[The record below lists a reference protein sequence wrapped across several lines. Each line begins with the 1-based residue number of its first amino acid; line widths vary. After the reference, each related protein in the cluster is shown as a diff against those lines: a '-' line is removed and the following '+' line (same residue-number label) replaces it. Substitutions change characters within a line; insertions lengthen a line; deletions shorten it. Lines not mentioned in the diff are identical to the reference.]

1 MFKYRQIL
9 RDLKQDIEQHDGLSQ
24 GYVRT
29 EGKHIVDTM
38 LKFKSTYIQQVFA
51 QRTKDLDLKFQRL
64 ANIARFENYVATY
77 NALCC
82 QCESEYDLFMNVTV
96 WKDILE
102 NFCDRTHS
110 QFGIV
115 AIIRAVMIIVNKEIW
130 KSFLEFRTT
139 IQNKDKAKRKNREQQ
154 ADAELKK

>member
-1 MFKYRQIL
+1 M
-9 RDLKQDIEQHDGLSQ
+9 D
-24 GYVRT
+24 T
-29 EGKHIVDTM
+29 IVN
-38 LKFKSTYIQQVFA
+38 FKSTYIQQVFV

-77 NALCC
+77 NALRC
-82 QCESEYDLFMNVTV
+82 QCESGYDLFMNVTV

-139 IQNKDKAKRKNREQQ
+139 IQNKDKAKRKNRELQ
-154 ADAELKK
+154 AEAELKKKQLSTRDLCIKT